1 MDKFKLNS
9 VNSDMNVYHYKTVED
24 ILAFLEKKTYVVI
37 WFCLWRRLFHW
48 IFFFGCKIIMRFTTW
63 FRF

>member
-24 ILAFLEKKTYVVI
+24 ILAFLEKK
-37 WFCLWRRLFHW
+37 
-48 IFFFGCKIIMRFTTW
+48 KPM
-63 FRF
+63 